1 MIIYDEC
8 FGVIYDCNEYIYI
21 IYYILYIYYDDSIV
35 DNLLLLGIMIIYD
48 YDDK

>member
-8 FGVIYDCNEYIYI
+8 FGVIYDCNEYI
-21 IYYILYIYYDDSIV
+21 YIYYDDSIV

>member
-1 MIIYDEC
+1 MIIYDEW

-21 IYYILYIYYDDSIV
+21 VYYDDSIG
-35 DNLLLLGIMIIYD
+35 DNLLLLGIMIVYD